1 MIIKSAFGIWKRESV
16 YVNPRLTKREEIRK
30 RMEKEPV
37 PSQEPDQTN
46 KLDLCASIQQMV
58 MSLWL
63 VTTEKFKSEKASK
76 ISIIALR
83 LLTTPHFG
91 LKL

>member
-1 MIIKSAFGIWKRESV
+1 MIIKSVFGIWKRENV

-30 RMEKEPV
+30 RMEKGPV
-37 PSQEPDQTN
+37 PLPELDQTN
-46 KLDLCASIQQMV
+46 KLDLYASIQQMV

-63 VTTEKFKSEKASK
+63 VTTEKFKSEKVSK

-83 LLTTPHFG
+83 LLMTPHSG